1 MKRRTFCLVT
11 GAGLALGQT
20 KAPRTIDDFFSE
32 FTDEWVRQN
41 PGLATSQRY
50 FTGSEQDR
58 LERTLAPITP
68 DESRKTIALAKKGL
82 AGLKAFNPATL
93 TDSQRLWADVME
105 WQLKIVADEEP
116 YLDYSFPLQQMNG
129 WNVNVVERFTVGR
142 PLTKARDAEN
152 YVAALGLVK
161 TRTDEAIEESRR
173 LASKGIIPPR
183 FILQATIKQMQN
195 FADPAPASNP
205 FVATFADKMASIKE
219 LTPAKR
225 DPLRTEAE
233 RIVASQIYP
242 AWKKAI
248 ATLQGQLPR
257 STDDAGLWR
266 LKGGDAAYAYFLR
279 RYTTTNMT
287 AEEIHQLGLQQVA
300 AIEAQMDTLLKQLGR
315 RDGSVKDR
323 VEKLKLDLQY
333 PNPTSE
339 ASREQIMKDFNA
351 IIVDAAKRS
360 ESLFDLRPKSSVMA
374 QPFPTFREANAAA
387 NYNGPAADGSRPGI
401 VQFPRRIENMT
412 KFRLRSLAYH
422 EAIPGHHFQIALQV
436 EDKALPR
443 FMQLRVF
450 GGISANT
457 EGWGLYA
464 ERLAAESGW
473 YEGDVEGLLGQLDS
487 ALFRARRLVVDT
499 GLHAKH
505 WTRQQGIDYGIEA
518 SEVERYAVYPGQACS
533 YMIGQL
539 KYVEL
544 REKARAA
551 LGSKFSLREYHN
563 VVLKTGSVPLNIL
576 DRQIDAYIAD
586 TNGIGIIVAQ
596 AIPPAL
602 KRPEKPS
609 QQQ

>member
-1 MKRRTFCLVT
+1 MQRRIFCLAAAAA
-11 GAGLALGQT
+11 GAEVAFGQT
-20 KAPRTIDDFFSE
+20 RTIDDFFRE
-32 FTDEWVRQN
+32 FTDEWVRQS

-50 FTGSEQDR
+50 FTGTEQDR

-68 DESRKTIALAKKGL
+68 GESRKTIALARKGI
-82 AGLKAFNPATL
+82 AGLKAFDGGAL
-93 TDSQRLWADVME
+93 SESQRLWAEVME
-105 WQLKIVADEEP
+105 WQLKMVVDEEP

-142 PLTKARDAEN
+142 PLTKLRDGEN

-161 TRTDEAIEESRR
+161 ARTEEAIEESRR
-173 LASKGIIPPR
+173 LASKGILPPR

-205 FVATFADKMASIKE
+205 FVVTFADKMASIQD
-219 LTPAKR
+219 LAPAKR
-225 DPLRTEAE
+225 ELLRADAE
-233 RIVASQIYP
+233 KIVAAQIYP
-242 AWKKAI
+242 AWKNAI
-248 ATLQGQLPR
+248 ATLEGQLAR

-266 LKGGDAAYAYFLR
+266 LKGGPEAYTYFLKR
-279 RYTTTNMT
+279 FTTTNMN

-315 RDGSVKDR
+315 KDGSVKDR

-351 IIVDAAKRS
+351 MIVDAAKRS

-387 NYNGPAADGSRPGI
+387 NYNGPAGDGSRPGI

-436 EDKALPR
+436 EDKSLPR

-450 GGISANT
+450 GGISANS

-473 YEGDVEGLLGQLDS
+473 YDGDVEGLLGQLDS

-499 GLHAKH
+499 GLHAKR
-505 WTRQQGIDYGIEA
+505 WTRQQAIDYGIEA
-518 SEVERYAVYPGQACS
+518 SEVERYCVYPGQACS

-551 LGSKFSLREYHN
+551 LGPKFSMREYHN
-563 VVLKTGSVPLNIL
+563 VVLKAGSVPLNIL
-576 DRQIDAYIAD
+576 ERQVDSYIAR
-586 TNGIGIIVAQ
+586 AQ
-596 AIPPAL
+596 A
-602 KRPEKPS
+602 
-609 QQQ
+609 